1 MKNSP
6 KNSFSGKRGNRLMN
20 FNSMIAEPLEENETG
35 QDKHF
40 AKTNE
45 DNLILQKI
53 SEDEELKQNNESI
66 LSKNSGGIGKTKL
79 KKYIN

>member
-6 KNSFSGKRGNRLMN
+6 KNSFSGKRGNKLMN
-20 FNSMIAEPLEENETG
+20 FNSMIAEPLEENEIT
-35 QDKHF
+35 QEKHF

-66 LSKNSGGIGKTKL
+66 LSKNSGGIGKER
-79 KKYIN
+79 